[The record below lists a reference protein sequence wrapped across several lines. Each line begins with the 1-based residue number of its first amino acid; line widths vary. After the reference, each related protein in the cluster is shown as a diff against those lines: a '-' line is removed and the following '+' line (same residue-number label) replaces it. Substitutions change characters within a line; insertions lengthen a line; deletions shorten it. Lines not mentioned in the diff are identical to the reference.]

1 MHWGFAACFLLE
13 KKKRP
18 SLIHVSTPKGS
29 GEFGERRAWVSSVCL
44 YLDLGRLYDPSL
56 VSARAQGIDKIS
68 DRVNY
73 PVVYE
78 DSASTCR
85 YSVFITN
92 KGPSMEILRFES
104 TRRAIRF

>member
-13 KKKRP
+13 KTKRP
-18 SLIHVSTPKGS
+18 SLIHVSTPGS
-29 GEFGERRAWVSSVCL
+29 GEFGERRACGFFFPSVCL

-78 DSASTCR
+78 NSASKC
-85 YSVFITN
+85 SVFITN
-92 KGPSMEILRFES
+92 KKAHGDF
-104 TRRAIRF
+104 AF